1 MSYSSISQ
9 DEMTVDE
16 KRMKRASL
24 TRDLISLKES
34 CQKIKHQIEKMDL
47 DNRYLIGDKN
57 NLGEEVESKR
67 GRMRAIENEVY
78 QLERELDEKKKEK
91 KTTLL
96 EMAQMETKSA
106 EIEGTVKKNE
116 HDKEK
121 LQDEIR
127 EMDREI
133 KKLEVQIR
141 EM

>member
-9 DEMTVDE
+9 DDMTVDE
-16 KRMKRASL
+16 KRMKRATL
-24 TRDLISLKES
+24 TRDLISLKEA

>member
-1 MSYSSISQ
+1 MNYSSISP
-9 DEMTVDE
+9 DDMTVDE

-47 DNRYLIGDKN
+47 DSRYLIVNKN
-57 NLGEEVESKR
+57 DLAEEIESKR
-67 GRMRAIENEVY
+67 GRMRVIENEMY
-78 QLERELDEKKKEK
+78 QLERGLEEKKKEK
-91 KTTLL
+91 KATLL
-96 EMAQMETKSA
+96 EMSQMETKSA
-106 EIEGTVKKNE
+106 EVEGTVKKNE
-116 HDKEK
+116 HEKEK

-141 EM
+141 EL

>member
-9 DEMTVDE
+9 DDMTADE

-34 CQKIKHQIEKMDL
+34 CQKIRHQIEKMDL
-47 DNRYLIGDKN
+47 DGRYLIGDKN
-57 NLGEEVESKR
+57 NLAEEIEGKE
-67 GRMRAIENEVY
+67 GRMRAIENEIY
-78 QLERELDEKKKEK
+78 QLERGLEEKKKEK
-91 KTTLL
+91 KTILI
-96 EMAQMETKSA
+96 EMAQAEAKSA
-106 EIEGTVKKNE
+106 EIEGKIKGNE
-116 HDKEK
+116 HEKEK